1 MVQRIRDIC
10 WQVWLP
16 VSLGALWWALSL
28 GSESIYFPA
37 LKNILIEFNS
47 SWLFEH
53 YWSDALPSSL
63 RLIAGFSIAVLA
75 GVGLGV
81 MLGLNPRVESAV
93 RPVIDFVRS
102 TPSTALLPLFM
113 LFLGT
118 GQEMKV
124 AMIAFVAIW
133 PILLNTVDGIR
144 AVEPTLTSVA
154 KTFHIRKSHQVLHI
168 LLPSA
173 SPQIFAGARVGL
185 AIGVIAMVVSEMVG
199 RPGGIGYFILN
210 AQRQFDMTAM
220 WGGLVALGILGF
232 LANFL
237 FKLVEGRALTWHKGM
252 QNRHKE
258 GQS

>member
-1 MVQRIRDIC
+1 MVQRLREIC

-16 VSLGALWWALSL
+16 VTLIALWWVLSWD
-28 GSESIYFPA
+28 SESLYFPA
-37 LKNILIEFNS
+37 LKNILAEFNKT
-47 SWLFEH
+47 WLFEH
-53 YWSDALPSSL
+53 SWSDALPSII
-63 RLIAGFSIAVLA
+63 RLLMGFFIALLGGI
-75 GVGLGV
+75 GLGV
-81 MLGLNPRVESAV
+81 LLGLNDRLESAV
-93 RPVIDFVRS
+93 RPLIDFIRS

-118 GQEMKV
+118 GQEMKI

-144 AVEPTLTSVA
+144 AVEPTLRSVA
-154 KTFHIRKSHQVLHI
+154 KSFHIRKRHQILHI

-232 LANFL
+232 FINFL
-237 FKLVEGRALTWHKGM
+237 FKFVERRALAWHKGM

-258 GQS
+258 G